1 MKYTLNLISVKE
13 TIRKN
18 GKPKKDVQSITL
30 YDSITFDLAK
40 YLAVKAGCKL
50 LFLDKKGE
58 ICFQKTAHTAIGY
71 YSKIYTNNIVIALID
86 PVVINKSGDT
96 MYPEIKNITLN
107 DSVLDWKKFDAFI
120 SKHKTKF
127 EDYGIEAYNLWGPSS
142 LIPKGYEH
150 VLSGNIMEGDYYF
163 EKDHW
168 IKASVSFSG
177 LKIGDPIVEYSCVF
191 KGKRPGREEN
201 EHIRYYH
208 RYIIRKKGSNKYKT
222 KNTITIIQ

>member
-18 GKPKKDVQSITL
+18 GKIKRNVQSITVC
-30 YDSITFDLAK
+30 DSITFDLAK

-58 ICFQKTAHTAIGY
+58 ICFQKIAHTAIGY
-71 YSKIYTNNIVIALID
+71 YSVIYTNNAVIALID
-86 PVVINKSGDT
+86 PVVINKHGKNI

-107 DSVLDWKKFDAFI
+107 DSFLDWEKFDNFI
-120 SKHKTKF
+120 NNHETKF
-127 EDYGIEAYNLWGPSS
+127 SDYGIEAYHIWGPSS

-168 IKASVSFSG
+168 IAVNVSFSG
-177 LKIGDPIVEYSCVF
+177 LKTGDAIIKTSCRFRGYS
-191 KGKRPGREEN
+191 GREEN
-201 EHIRYYH
+201 ESISYYK
-208 RYIIRKKGSNKYKT
+208 RFIIRKKGSNKYKT